1 MLGMYGMLEVNKIMY
16 NVDCIIVLGVCF
28 DDRVMNNVDKF
39 CFYVDIIYVD
49 IDFVFILKIVNVYI
63 FVVGLVDKVFD

>member
-1 MLGMYGMLEVNKIMY
+1 MLGMYGMFEVNKIMY

-28 DDRVMNNVDKF
+28 DDCVINNVDKF
-39 CFYVDIIYVD
+39 CLYVDIIYVD
-49 IDFVFILKIVNVYI
+49 IDLVLIFKIVNVYI